1 MSSEQYSQFTPLLSI
16 WLLHTLSSYFEPQW
30 PLSVHTIEGQST
42 AEKKEIQ
49 LKMPENKNK
58 LELFTE
64 LYVDS
69 QNIKL
74 PVSVV
79 VGVLLRVP
87 NEGQISVVVGGASVI

>member
-1 MSSEQYSQFTPLLSI
+1 
-16 WLLHTLSSYFEPQW
+16 
-30 PLSVHTIEGQST
+30 
-42 AEKKEIQ
+42 
-49 LKMPENKNK
+49 MPENKNK

-87 NEGQISVVVGGASVI
+87 NEGQISVVVGGASVIKVLLVNIELIFTQIIIILFFIITL